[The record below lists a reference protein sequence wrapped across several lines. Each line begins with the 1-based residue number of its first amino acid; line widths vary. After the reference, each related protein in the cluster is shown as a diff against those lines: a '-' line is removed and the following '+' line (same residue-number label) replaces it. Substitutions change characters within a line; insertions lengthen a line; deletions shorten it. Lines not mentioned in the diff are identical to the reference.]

1 MRKALG
7 KGLSQLI
14 AEQSDLSA
22 SEISVD
28 AIVPNPR
35 QPRLRFDEAALED
48 LANSIRQVGVL
59 QPLVVRPIAEGK
71 YELIAGERRF
81 RASKLAG
88 LKTVPIIV
96 RSAGNQQS
104 LEIALIENVQRED
117 IGPVEAAK
125 AYRRLLDEFELTHEN
140 VAVRVGKSRATIS
153 NTVRLLALP
162 ERIIEALEEGQI
174 TEGHARPLLTITN
187 PLQQIALFELIVKK
201 GLNTRE
207 VEQLVSKTP
216 RKQAKRK
223 TVVDQTDPNW
233 RALQERM
240 SEHLGAPIKLTGS
253 EKGGTITIPFFSESD
268 LIRIAEVL
276 GIQLD

>member
-28 AIVPNPR
+28 SIVPNPR
-35 QPRLRFDEAALED
+35 QPRLHFNEEALED
-48 LANSIRQVGVL
+48 LANSIKQVGVL
-59 QPLVVRPIAEGK
+59 QPLVVRPIVEGK

-125 AYRRLLDEFELTHEN
+125 AYRRLLDEFELTHET
-140 VAVRVGKSRATIS
+140 VAIRVGKSRASIS

-162 ERIIEALEEGQI
+162 ERIIEALESGQI
-174 TEGHARPLLTITN
+174 TEGHARPLLTVSN
-187 PLQQIALFELIVKK
+187 PLQQIAMFELIVKK

-233 RALQERM
+233 RALQERL
-240 SEHLGAPIKLTGS
+240 SEHLGAPVKLQGS

-268 LIRIAEVL
+268 LIRIADVL
-276 GIQLD
+276 GIELA